1 MKSKGHRCYQI
12 LLLGLL
18 LNICFTGLSHGFTS
32 DTLFMDYG
40 NYVNEGIC
48 VWNGSECV
56 KAAATDPQ
64 GMAASE
70 SFLYGDFGLAGIWRW
85 NESAWLK
92 IAETDPQ
99 GLAASG
105 TLLYGDFGTSGIWV
119 WDGAAWSK
127 IAEADP
133 LYMAASES
141 FLYADF
147 GTVSR
152 VWSWNGT
159 SWSKLVQLYHGEGMV
174 VPNIEYAPF

>member
-1 MKSKGHRCYQI
+1 M
-12 LLLGLL
+12 
-18 LNICFTGLSHGFTS
+18 
-32 DTLFMDYG
+32 
-40 NYVNEGIC
+40 
-48 VWNGSECV
+48 
-56 KAAATDPQ
+56 
-64 GMAASE
+64 
-70 SFLYGDFGLAGIWRW
+70 
-85 NESAWLK
+85 
-92 IAETDPQ
+92 
-99 GLAASG
+99 AASG